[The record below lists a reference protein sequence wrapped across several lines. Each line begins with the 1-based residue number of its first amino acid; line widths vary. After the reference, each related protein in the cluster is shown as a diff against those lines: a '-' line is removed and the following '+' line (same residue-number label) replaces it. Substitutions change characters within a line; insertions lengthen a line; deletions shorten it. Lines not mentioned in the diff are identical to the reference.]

1 MLKEICSVC
10 NINRFV
16 CVGCVCVCLLG
27 EAIKTWCDT
36 DSLAFLRISTA
47 LTGTLLLWWSGL

>member
-16 CVGCVCVCLLG
+16 CVGCVCVSPGGGHKNLV
-27 EAIKTWCDT
+27 
-36 DSLAFLRISTA
+36 
-47 LTGTLLLWWSGL
+47 